1 LPSQGIIVQHDGNR
15 FKQGAHRELRGVALS
30 RIHSPFP
37 RGLYILTLTNCSGG
51 DGVCRYALRGW
62 GPVLIAFGLGLLTAK
77 LVPYAV
83 FLMIAAASMI
93 LTGVLLC
100 RC

>member
-1 LPSQGIIVQHDGNR
+1 M
-15 FKQGAHRELRGVALS
+15 
-30 RIHSPFP
+30 
-37 RGLYILTLTNCSGG
+37 
-51 DGVCRYALRGW
+51 CRYALRGW
-62 GPVLIAFGLGLLTAK
+62 GPVLIAFGLGLVTAK

>member
-1 LPSQGIIVQHDGNR
+1 M
-15 FKQGAHRELRGVALS
+15 
-30 RIHSPFP
+30 
-37 RGLYILTLTNCSGG
+37 
-51 DGVCRYALRGW
+51 CRYALRGW

>member
-1 LPSQGIIVQHDGNR
+1 MNAPLAD
-15 FKQGAHRELRGVALS
+15 
-30 RIHSPFP
+30 
-37 RGLYILTLTNCSGG
+37 GLYILTLTNCSGG

-62 GPVLIAFGLGLLTAK
+62 GPVLIAFGLGLITAK